1 MKWGRMILFTACIV
15 VWGGLLLAMADSE
28 SSQAWIKQ
36 GTELEGNRNSY
47 GALKAYKKAI
57 HADPNSAQAYQRL
70 GCVYRSLGKPKDAL
84 RAFQKGAQIAPDNAL
99 GHFYLG
105 RLYFEMGRNEDAKKE
120 LATASSKDP
129 QMVDA
134 IVLMAVIKKN
144 EGDAGGAIALLQNAI
159 KINPDSFAAHSNLGN
174 IYADRKLWPEAMREF
189 QEAVRIDDT
198 QAETRRNFGFVCMQM
213 GKIDK
218 AISELSA
225 AVGISPG
232 YAVAYYNL
240 AEAYSIKGLKGEAI
254 WNYRKF
260 LQLSDPEHDLSW
272 RLKAMEE
279 IQAMEKAGFMEKHP
293 EY

>member
-15 VWGGLLLAMADSE
+15 AWGGLVLAVADSAD
-28 SSQAWIKQ
+28 SQAWIKQ
-36 GTELEGNRNSY
+36 GTELEGKGNLY

-57 HADPNSAQAYQRL
+57 NADPNSAQPYQRL

-105 RLYFEMGRNEDAKKE
+105 RLFFEMGRNEDAKIE
-120 LATASSKDP
+120 LALASNKDP

-144 EGDAGGAIALLQNAI
+144 EGDVGGAIELLKNAI
-159 KINPDSFAAHSNLGN
+159 KISPDSFAAHANLGN
-174 IYADRKLWPEAMREF
+174 IYIDRKLWPEAMREF

-198 QAETRRNFGFVCMQM
+198 QAESRRNLGFVCMQM

-225 AVGISPG
+225 AVRIAPG

-260 LQLSDPEHDLSW
+260 LQMSDPERDLSW
-272 RLKAMEE
+272 RLKAMQE
-279 IQAMEKAGFMEKHP
+279 IQALEKAGFTEAHP
-293 EY
+293 